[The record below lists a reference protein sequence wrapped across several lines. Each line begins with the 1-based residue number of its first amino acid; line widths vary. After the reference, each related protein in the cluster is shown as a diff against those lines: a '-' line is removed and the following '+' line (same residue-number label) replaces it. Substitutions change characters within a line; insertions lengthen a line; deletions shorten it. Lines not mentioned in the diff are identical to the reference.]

1 MTFYQIIIA
10 GRIALLLALAALC
23 LGFAFAGRT
32 TARLRAV
39 SIVVLIG
46 ALASYPNFG
55 VWHPERSGYSAGAIH
70 YYDTFHYFAG
80 AKYFSELGYTGLYEA
95 TLVAAHDLGA
105 LKQIPGTRDLSDY
118 TFRPADTIDAARVRA
133 RFTPER
139 WQQFKGDIAFFGP
152 RIEAW
157 PELLTDRGYND
168 PPPRALLLYALV
180 NGVPAGPR
188 SLLILTSLDYLL
200 MTGAFAAAWRT
211 FGARRATLALAF
223 LGLNFF
229 ARFDWIGGSLLRWD
243 WLAAV
248 ILAVSAYASGR
259 GAVAGLC
266 LGYATLARIF
276 PGVFLVPLAIKW
288 ALGRFRG
295 TADRT
300 LDSCLAVGVGLVILA
315 TTMAISV
322 GESRGHVGEF
332 VSKIQAHAA
341 DQAVNAVGLRSVL
354 VLGRTPWRVTPEGT
368 PYVAGPD
375 LEREQP
381 LRYVMPLLAAGCLLL
396 LLPLIVRVPP
406 AESLVYAVPLI
417 YCGLSLSGYYYSF
430 LVLLVLLAADRN
442 GQVQRIG
449 LVETALLSCVTAAAY
464 AFELADA
471 AMLPLFYRASAL
483 LGIFLAIWIALE
495 YLRGRA
501 EGVAVGSDRKNASG
515 APGSAPPFAA
525 PPEASTSPTD

>member
-1 MTFYQIIIA
+1 MTLYQAIIA

-23 LGFAFAGRT
+23 LRFAVTGKA
-32 TARLRAV
+32 TARFRAV
-39 SIVVLIG
+39 GMVVLIG

-55 VWHPERSGYSAGAIH
+55 VLHPERSGYSAGAIH
-70 YYDTFHYFAG
+70 YYDTFHYFVG

-118 TFRPADTIDAARVRA
+118 TFRPASAMDAVAVRA
-133 RFTPER
+133 RFTPDR
-139 WQQFKGDIAFFGP
+139 WRQFKEDIAYFGP
-152 RIEAW
+152 RIDAW

-168 PPPRALLLYALV
+168 PPSRALLLQALV
-180 NGVPAGPR
+180 NRVPAGPR
-188 SLLILTSLDYLL
+188 WLLILTSLDYLL
-200 MTGAFAAAWRT
+200 MTAAFVAAWRT
-211 FGARRATLALAF
+211 FGARRSMLALAF

-243 WLAAV
+243 WIAAV

-259 GAVAGLC
+259 GTVAGLC

-276 PGVFLVPLAIKW
+276 PGVFFVPLAIKW
-288 ALGRFRG
+288 VVGRLRG

-300 LDSCLAVGVGLVILA
+300 LDSCLAAGIGLVFLA
-315 TTMAISV
+315 TAMVITF
-322 GESRGHVGEF
+322 GESRSHAAEF

-341 DQAVNAVGLRSVL
+341 DQAVNAIGLRSVL
-354 VLGRTPWRVTPEGT
+354 ALGRAPWRVTPEGT
-368 PYVAGPD
+368 PYVAGPE
-375 LEREQP
+375 LEKAQP
-381 LRYVMPLLAAGCLLL
+381 PRYLMPLLAAGCLLL
-396 LLPLIVRVPP
+396 LAPLIVRVPP
-406 AESLVYAVPLI
+406 AESLLYAVPLI

-430 LVLLVLLAADRN
+430 LVLLVLLPADRN

-449 LVETALLSCVTAAAY
+449 LVETALLLCVTAVAY

-483 LGIFLAIWIALE
+483 LGVFLAIWIALE
-495 YLRGRA
+495 YVRCPAERVEVGPDCRA
-501 EGVAVGSDRKNASG
+501 LSG
-515 APGSAPPFAA
+515 A
-525 PPEASTSPTD
+525 SPR